1 MRLPSLPPI
10 DNFSFWLGF
19 ASAAAIVL
27 LVWWFRRPLGAARQ
41 AVYDRLRGLRETLTS
56 GTERAL
62 REDVIRYAQTAH
74 LAGSLFALN
83 EILIPPRLLA
93 PAPPLDPT
101 MPPEDEDLNAVIPVI
116 PEQPDLAGIYRAPAL
131 GVEEALTGTNNI
143 VILGGP
149 GSGKTALLAHLASRA
164 GRGDTTLFPEGITPL
179 FVHAADLDLPGKPD
193 DTAGPLVAAAQAR
206 VSALTS
212 ARLPQHLRLRLR
224 EFKCVIFLDGLDEM
238 PPMQIA
244 EVAAW
249 LAAFEKQHPQHRV
262 IAAAGL
268 WGYGPLTAIGFAPI
282 LIAPWNADDHRALIQ
297 KWGAAWANIIRA
309 RRKKTTQ
316 SEVDPHL
323 IMGWLGNGNVGR
335 TVFEVTLKVWAAFA
349 GDSRGNRPVDWL
361 EAYVLRFGVKP
372 TGQRA
377 LGKLAA
383 AALGKHDAL
392 GVTRAELLPL
402 LDPLFALPPG
412 GGTQRAQEHS
422 DSFLDDTIRRHL
434 LAKHAKDR
442 VSFEH
447 GLAAAYCAAT
457 ALAAEPEGV
466 TPGATPPW
474 ARALYFFAA
483 LGDLTPF
490 VGKQLTQAADVLQT
504 ELLTCALWL
513 RDAPATARWRGE
525 VFRRLSQLMMN
536 PASPESLRL
545 RALAG
550 FVASAD
556 PATIALFKQALANPD
571 PLNRRMGALGLGAV
585 GDPTLVPT
593 VAGLFADPY
602 LDVRWAGALALAAIG
617 AEPAID
623 ALARGLMQGDDNVRQ
638 ACAQA
643 LARQPELGHPLLQE
657 AITVEDLAARRAAV
671 FGLADTKADW
681 ALKKL
686 EEVQH
691 NEQQWIVRNAAVEI
705 VERWKKGPAG
715 QHTPQ
720 PYQPPESQGW
730 LIAWAAKQGTGVPPG
745 RAAIDVLN
753 RALKEGD
760 ELWRRAAAESLG
772 QLGDPAGARDLYLAL
787 RDPAPLIRDAAF
799 RALAQIAAASGQRM
813 AAPVEVREKAES
825 SGQKAEG
832 SKQ

>member
-10 DNFSFWLGF
+10 DTFSFWLGF
-19 ASAAAIVL
+19 ASAAVIVL
-27 LVWWFRRPLGAARQ
+27 LVYRFRRPLGAARQ
-41 AVYDRLRGLRETLTS
+41 AIYDRLRGLRETLTS

-101 MPPEDEDLNAVIPVI
+101 TPPEDEDLTTVIPVL
-116 PEQPDLAGIYRAPAL
+116 PEWPDLAGIYRAPTL
-131 GVEEALTGTNNI
+131 SVEEALTGTNHI

-149 GSGKTALLAHLASRA
+149 GSGKTTLLAHLASRA
-164 GRGDTTLFPEGITPL
+164 GQGDTTLVPEGITPL

-224 EFKCVIFLDGLDEM
+224 EFKCVIFLDGLDEA

-249 LAAFEKQHPQHRV
+249 LAAFEKQYPQHRV

-268 WGYGPLTAIGFAPI
+268 WGYGPLTSIGFAPI
-282 LIAPWNADDHRALIQ
+282 LIAPWNADDYRVLIQ

-309 RRKKTTQ
+309 RRRKTTQ
-316 SEVDPHL
+316 SEVDPQL

-377 LGKLAA
+377 LGKLST

-392 GVTRAELLPL
+392 GVARAELMPL
-402 LDPLFALPPG
+402 LDALFALPPG

-422 DSFLDDTIRRHL
+422 DTFLDDLIRRHL

-457 ALAAEPEGV
+457 ALAAELPEGGV
-466 TPGATPPW
+466 TPGATPAW

-525 VFRRLSQLMMN
+525 VFRRLSQLMTN
-536 PASPESLRL
+536 AASPESLRL

-556 PATIALFKQALANPD
+556 PAIVALFKQALANPD
-571 PLNRRMGALGLGAV
+571 PFNRRMGALGLGAL
-585 GDPTLVPT
+585 GPLKGIFDDPNLVPQIT
-593 VAGLFADPY
+593 GLFADPY

-617 AEPAID
+617 TEPAID

-657 AITVEDLAARRAAV
+657 AMTVEDIGARRAAV
-671 FGLADTKADW
+671 FGLADTRADW
-681 ALKKL
+681 ALKRL

-691 NEQQWIVRNAAVEI
+691 NEQQWIVRNAAVEF
-705 VERWKKGPAG
+705 VERWQKGPTAR
-715 QHTPQ
+715 HTPR
-720 PYQPPESQGW
+720 PYEPPESQGW

-745 RAAIDVLN
+745 KAAIDVLN

-772 QLGDPAGARDLYLAL
+772 HLGDPAGTRDLYVAL

-813 AAPVEVREKAES
+813 AAPV
-825 SGQKAEG
+825 G
-832 SKQ
+832 